1 MKTYKVVLV
10 GYGPRGK
17 IWSKVLKKNK
27 NVKLVAICDINFKT
41 KDRGSA
47 KIPFYLK
54 IENAIFENNP
64 DVIVLSTPPI
74 SRFKD
79 LEVCAK
85 YKLPV
90 LVEKPLAIN
99 FNEAKK
105 FVKFMNDKRLLMM
118 VGLNFRYLPS
128 TFEKIKLI
136 NSKKVGKPNFAKF
149 VYERWRDGRLKR
161 LNKYPL
167 KMEHPM
173 LWEQSIHHFDLIRY
187 VYNSDIK
194 TVFATTSNPPW
205 SMYKYDTNVNA
216 ILELKN
222 SIIINYIGN
231 WQSNSKA
238 LNFEWR
244 TECDNGIIVQ
254 KKQFEGLYYTSFKSA
269 VEKKIKL
276 KKTKM
281 WFDDA
286 NLLFNDFLGSIK
298 KKRNIYEIN
307 NDHLKS
313 LAVVDACIKSSK
325 TGKKIEIYS

>member
-105 FVKFMNDKRLLMM
+105 L
-118 VGLNFRYLPS
+118 Y
-128 TFEKIKLI
+128 
-136 NSKKVGKPNFAKF
+136 KKVFYTININTK
-149 VYERWRDGRLKR
+149 
-161 LNKYPL
+161 
-167 KMEHPM
+167 
-173 LWEQSIHHFDLIRY
+173 
-187 VYNSDIK
+187 NS
-194 TVFATTSNPPW
+194 
-205 SMYKYDTNVNA
+205 
-216 ILELKN
+216 LLKN
-222 SIIINYIGN
+222 FY
-231 WQSNSKA
+231 
-238 LNFEWR
+238 
-244 TECDNGIIVQ
+244 TEVCIYCN
-254 KKQFEGLYYTSFKSA
+254 LSF
-269 VEKKIKL
+269 
-276 KKTKM
+276 
-281 WFDDA
+281 
-286 NLLFNDFLGSIK
+286 
-298 KKRNIYEIN
+298 
-307 NDHLKS
+307 
-313 LAVVDACIKSSK
+313 
-325 TGKKIEIYS
+325 